1 MQTITKKGNI
11 KNKNIVR
18 VIDKSLD
25 KEIIRDINK
34 KTKTFRKNKLP
45 VILEPE
51 EAKKLIKQ
59 PNKRC
64 PTGLRNKTI
73 MSLMLHCGLRLSEV
87 VNLKHGN
94 INLTKGKLRVES
106 GKGKKDRDLAIPD
119 YLTGLLEAWRNIR
132 PKSNFFF
139 STLKGR
145 KLSDRYIQQMVKRY
159 TQKAGIEKKISPHT
173 LRHTYATQY
182 YKQTKDIE
190 TLRRILGHSDIST
203 TTIYITL
210 ANIDVENSMK
220 SFKGF
225 I

>member
-1 MQTITKKGNI
+1 M
-11 KNKNIVR
+11 
-18 VIDKSLD
+18 
-25 KEIIRDINK
+25 
-34 KTKTFRKNKLP
+34 RKNRLP
-45 VILEPE
+45 VTLEPE
-51 EAKKLIKQ
+51 EAQNLLKK
-59 PNKRC
+59 PNKRY

-73 MSLMLHCGLRLSEV
+73 ISLMLHCGLRLSQIT
-87 VNLKHGN
+87 NLKPGN

-119 YLTGLLEAWRNIR
+119 YLNDLLEAWRNIR
-132 PKSNFFF
+132 PKSNYFF
-139 STLKGR
+139 STLKSR

-182 YKQTKDIE
+182 YRQTKDIK

-210 ANIDVENSMK
+210 ANIDVETGMK

-225 I
+225 IQTNQT

>member
-1 MQTITKKGNI
+1 M
-11 KNKNIVR
+11 R
-18 VIDKSLD
+18 
-25 KEIIRDINK
+25 
-34 KTKTFRKNKLP
+34 KTKLP
-45 VILEPE
+45 IILEPE
-51 EAKKLIKQ
+51 EAQNLLKQ
-59 PNKRC
+59 PNKRY

-87 VNLKHGN
+87 VNLKPGN

-119 YLTGLLEAWRNIR
+119 YLTELLDTWRNIR

-139 STLKGR
+139 STLKGK

-159 TQKAGIEKKISPHT
+159 AEKAGITKKISPHI
-173 LRHTYATQY
+173 LRHTYATEY
-182 YKQTKDIE
+182 YRQTKDIE
-190 TLRRILGHSDIST
+190 TLRRILGHADIST

-210 ANIDVENSMK
+210 ANIDVENGMK

-225 I
+225 L

>member
-1 MQTITKKGNI
+1 M
-11 KNKNIVR
+11 
-18 VIDKSLD
+18 
-25 KEIIRDINK
+25 
-34 KTKTFRKNKLP
+34 RKNKLP

-51 EAKKLIKQ
+51 EVQNLLKQ
-59 PNKRC
+59 PNKRY
-64 PTGLRNKTI
+64 PTGLRNKAI

-87 VNLKHGN
+87 VNLKPGN

-139 STLKGR
+139 PTLKGM

-159 TQKAGIEKKISPHT
+159 AQKAGLNKRISPHT

-190 TLRRILGHSDIST
+190 TLKRILGHSDIST

-210 ANIDVENSMK
+210 ANIDVENGMK

-225 I
+225 L

>member
-64 PTGLRNKTI
+64 PTGLRNKTM
-73 MSLMLHCGLRLSEV
+73 MSLMLHCGLRLSEII
-87 VNLKHGN
+87 NLRPGS

-106 GKGKKDRDLAIPD
+106 GKGSKDRDLAIPE
-119 YLTGLLEAWRNIR
+119 YLTDLFDSWRKKR
-132 PKSNFFF
+132 PQSDFFF
-139 STLKGR
+139 STLKGK
-145 KLSDRYIQQMVKRY
+145 KLSIRYLQQMVKRY
-159 TQKAGIEKKISPHT
+159 AQKAGLSKRISPHT

-210 ANIDVENSMK
+210 ANIDVENGMK
-220 SFKGF
+220 SFEGF